1 SGQLHDWSL
10 DIDCSA
16 SAPSISDL
24 SVTVSGNAPNPVANG
39 TGMALGGDT
48 LNITW
53 TVTND
58 GPMATS
64 NGRFQASLPTG
75 LTDAIEDP
83 AWGCST
89 SAGGSCTPVI
99 PCFGACL
106 GAEID
111 AGLSL
116 PVGGTATFFATGTL
130 TELAGDGTLVING
143 SSSVPLAV
151 GGTRDDNPD

>member
-1 SGQLHDWSL
+1 SL

-16 SAPSISDL
+16 SAPAISDL
-24 SVTVSGNAPNPVANG
+24 SVTVDGHSSHPWVSATNTAVPGAGV
-39 TGMALGGDT
+39 
-48 LNITW
+48 NITW
-53 TVTND
+53 TVTNN

-64 NGRFQASLPTG
+64 NGRFRASLPDG
-75 LTDAIEDP
+75 LTDAIENA

-89 SAGGSCTPVI
+89 SAGGSCTPAI

-106 GAEID
+106 GNDID

-130 TELAGDGTLVING
+130 TELAGDGILVVHG
-143 SSSVPLAV
+143 KTSVPQAI
-151 GGTRDDNPD
+151 